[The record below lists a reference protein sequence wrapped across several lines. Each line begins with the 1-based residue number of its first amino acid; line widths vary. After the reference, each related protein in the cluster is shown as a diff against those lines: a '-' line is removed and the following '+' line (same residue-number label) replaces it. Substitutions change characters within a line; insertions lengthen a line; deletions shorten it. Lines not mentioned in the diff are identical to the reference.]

1 VRWFLDAD
9 VNPDSHQNLV
19 IITFWPFA
27 IFLEICMEI
36 YSVVFALSC
45 QLNKQKI
52 CENNL
57 CAGNKV
63 FVKYEAQGGFNPKL
77 PLPPCVRP

>member
-1 VRWFLDAD
+1 
-9 VNPDSHQNLV
+9 
-19 IITFWPFA
+19 
-27 IFLEICMEI
+27 MEI